1 MIQLFDG
8 EAIGKVHHPIRF
20 DPKRETEPDIS
31 LSKYRSDY
39 YSNAHPKSSDVLG
52 IIEVVGSSIRFDREG
67 KALSMLHTRFRNT
80 GSFIRTAIKSTI
92 FPNLKEKATPKP
104 GYLGREPR
112 YGYRVKNSL

>member
-8 EAIGKVHHPIRF
+8 EATVSVQHPIRF

-39 YSNAHPKSSDVLG
+39 YSFAHPKPSDVLG

-67 KALSMLHTRFRNT
+67 KAPFLLHTRFRNT

-92 FPNLKEKATPKP
+92 FPNLMKKPTPKP

-112 YGYRVKNSL
+112 YGYWVKNSL